1 MAMPF
6 SPCGDSGECTD
17 KSVEMLQYV
26 FGDAVAKLATGNS
39 VESVT
44 ASGNIIATMFSYFN
58 SGVLVVGS
66 IIVSY
71 IAIVGAINTA
81 NDGEALGTKW
91 SSLWTPMRIVFG
103 AGMLLPTSSG
113 YSFIQLFVLM
123 ISLWAAGFANS
134 IYTAAVNLG
143 VYSPNA
149 LIADANKSGEFYGLR
164 DFSIAYTQ
172 SKYCS
177 RLVNTTYNSL
187 ASSDST
193 PNVGIVLSQPDEIN
207 VSPDGRRSNIY
218 HFKDRNKETN
228 VGGGTPICGTVVLTS
243 YTAKPSNDDTTR
255 KLNEIDQVITSIK
268 YNQIPTLIGKLD
280 SWVDSWPTSVLN
292 SSWDQVNATQFN
304 SILKESED
312 SIANALTTQAT
323 SSQSQVS
330 QVLNDFSETLTD
342 QGWAMA
348 GGWFQRVGAARS
360 GLSSIF
366 AKPVSETQKPNLSSI
381 AGSPEGSQVSMTL
394 SAVMYAVKGKISAED
409 AKQGSVNRPRF
420 EDMESYFPDT
430 SADNIDGNFFTNITK
445 VVDKVVSDSMETI
458 TSIFIGY
465 DSNGK
470 SSICGSSGEMG
481 GSMNRIKCAGD
492 YMVVLSVSAERAS
505 LALQALASTFAVAA
519 GAVDAIPIVSAF
531 TDPGSLGSIVLSI
544 VTDIITPF
552 LAKIIFWLSALGF
565 YFSILLPSM
574 PYVIFIM
581 VVVGWLLAVIQ
592 SMLVSPIWALMHIK
606 PDQTFVG
613 SEKQGYLLLMS
624 LFVRPALAIIGLFLA
639 VVLSDPII
647 DYVALAFFEMR
658 SAIQKS
664 TGTIGAVA
672 SFNSFTWW
680 MTAFGVT
687 LLPIL
692 YMIYSLPQV
701 LADEILRWVGG
712 GLSALGESN
721 AVGNVREGFGR
732 LASSPQARDPMSAL
746 PSGPRGRIGQGGGAG
761 NGRSSSGGGSP
772 SAGQN
777 FPPSISN
784 PQGVTPSSTSFNN
797 TRG

>member
-1 MAMPF
+1 MGMPF
-6 SPCGDSGECTD
+6 SPCGDVAGAECTD
-17 KSVEMLQYV
+17 KSVEMLEYV
-26 FGDAVAKLATGNS
+26 FGDAVTKLASGGGGMDNVS
-39 VESVT
+39 S
-44 ASGNIIATMFSYFN
+44 AGNIIATMFGYFN
-58 SGVLVVGS
+58 SGVLIVGS
-66 IIVSY
+66 IIITY

-103 AGMLLPTSSG
+103 AGMLLPTASG

-149 LIADANKSGEFYGLR
+149 LIADANRSGEFYGVK
-164 DFSIAYTQ
+164 DFALAYTQ

-177 RLVNTTYNSL
+177 RLVNSTY
-187 ASSDST
+187 SSGSGSA
-193 PNVGIVLSQPDEIN
+193 PNVSIILSSPDS
-207 VSPDGRRSNIY
+207 VSASPDGRRSSTYN
-218 HFKDRNKETN
+218 FKDRNSQTN
-228 VGGGTPICGTVVLTS
+228 VGGGAPICGSVTLTS
-243 YTAKPSNDDTTR
+243 YTAQPTVDPTTR
-255 KLNEIDQVITSIK
+255 KLNEIDQAITSIK
-268 YNQIPTLIGKLD
+268 YNEMPTLIGKLD
-280 SWVDSWPTSVLN
+280 AWVDTWPTAGVDSA
-292 SSWDQVNATQFN
+292 WDQINAIEFN
-304 SILKESED
+304 SILKTTED
-312 SIANALTTQAT
+312 QIASQLTNQAT
-323 SSQSQVS
+323 SSQSQVN
-330 QVLNDFSETLTD
+330 QVLKDFSSTLTD

-348 GGWFQRVGAARS
+348 GGWFQRVGSARS

-366 AKPVSETQKPNLSSI
+366 AKPVSEGKKPDLSLI
-381 AGSPEGSQVSMTL
+381 AGSPEATQVAVTL
-394 SAVMYAVKGKISAED
+394 GAAMSTIKARIGAED
-409 AKQGSVNRPRF
+409 EKLGNVTKPRF
-420 EDMESYFPDT
+420 EDMQSYFPD
-430 SADNIDGNFFTNITK
+430 SNAESMDGGFFEKMTQ
-445 VVDKVVSDSMETI
+445 VVDKVVNASMETL
-458 TSIFIGY
+458 TSIFLGY

-470 SSICGSSGEMG
+470 SSICGASGEMG

-492 YMVVLSVSAERAS
+492 YMVVLSVSAERT
-505 LALQALASTFAVAA
+505 LLGIQAIAATFAV
-519 GAVDAIPIVSAF
+519 GTGVVDSIPLVSMV
-531 TDPGSLGSIVLSI
+531 TDPGSLGQIVLSI

-552 LAKIIFWLSALGF
+552 MAKIIFWLNALGF

-581 VVVGWLLAVIQ
+581 VVVGWMLAVIQ
-592 SMLVSPIWALMHIK
+592 SMLVSPLWALMHVK
-606 PDQTFVG
+606 PDTTFVG

-658 SAIQKS
+658 SALQKS

-672 SFNSFTWW
+672 SFSSFTWW
-680 MTAFGVT
+680 MTAFGLT

-721 AVGNVREGFGR
+721 AVSNVREGY
-732 LASSPQARDPMSAL
+732 
-746 PSGPRGRIGQGGGAG
+746 GRIARTPDSRNPTGGSGGSSGGRSRGGGSG
-761 NGRSSSGGGSP
+761 GSKGGGGSGGGSSEP
-772 SAGQN
+772 IMA
-777 FPPSISN
+777 N
-784 PQGVTPSSTSFNN
+784 PQGVTPSSEGSFNN